1 MARRKVG
8 NPLALAVLAL
18 LAEKPRHPYD
28 MGRTMRERHH
38 EESIKLNY
46 GSLYMV
52 VDQLTRAGFVVASE
66 TVRDAAR
73 PERTVYTLTESGRA
87 ELDGWMRELLSTPH
101 KEFRDFEAGLALAG
115 ILPPADVVA
124 LLRQRRTR
132 LAEQVARL
140 RQEIDSTIAGG
151 LDPIFLVEDEY
162 RRTLLE
168 AELGFVEQL
177 VDRIEDEPDYT
188 RVWRAYH
195 DARNQARNQEGN
207 R

>member
-52 VDQLTRAGFVVASE
+52 VEQLTRAGFIAAGE

-73 PERTVYTLTESGRA
+73 PERTVYTITESGRA
-87 ELDGWMRELLSTPH
+87 ELDDWMRELLSTPH

-124 LLRQRRTR
+124 LLRLRCRR
-132 LAEQVARL
+132 LAEEITRL
-140 RQEIDSTIAGG
+140 GDEIDGTVASGVE
-151 LDPIFLVEDEY
+151 PIFLVEDEY
-162 RRTLLE
+162 RLALVD
-168 AELGFVEQL
+168 AELGFVRRL
-177 VDRIEDEPDYT
+177 LDLIEHDPGFT
-188 RVWRAYH
+188 RTWRAYH
-195 DARNQARNQEGN
+195 ENRGN
-207 R
+207 SR